1 MSPRLSCGLRLAVS
15 WLTVVPVDTPV
26 AVDRAIARQALYW
39 APLVGAGLG
48 ALVAGLLSALHA
60 LSTPPLLAGLVGVAT
75 LAGLT
80 RGMHLDGLADT
91 ADGLGCYGG
100 PCRALEVM
108 RDGPSGPFAVIALV
122 LVLSTQA
129 AALGTLAETGRLI
142 PVVLA
147 MVAGRA
153 AFGWCARRG
162 VPAAR
167 PTGLGALVADSQPPA
182 LPVTW
187 LAVLLAGG
195 LLAVPSRPWQAPLAV
210 TLAALAVVALSAH
223 TTRRLGGLTGD
234 VLGATTELTTTI
246 ILAVCALG
254 VPHSAG

>member
-1 MSPRLSCGLRLAVS
+1 MSRGLRLAVS
-15 WLTVVPVDTPV
+15 WLTVLPVGTPV

-48 ALVAGLLSALHA
+48 VLAAGLLSALHA
-60 LSTPPLLAGLVGVAT
+60 LGAPSLLAGLAGVAA

-100 PCRALEVM
+100 PRRALEVM
-108 RDGPSGPFAVIALV
+108 RDGACGPFGVVALV

-129 AALGTLAETGRLI
+129 AALGALAETGRLI

-147 MVAGRA
+147 TVAGRA
-153 AFGWCARRG
+153 AFGWCARMG

-167 PTGLGALVADSQPPA
+167 PAGLGARVAGSQPLA
-182 LPVTW
+182 LPVAW
-187 LAVLLAGG
+187 LAVLLVSG
-195 LLAVPSRPWQAPLAV
+195 LVAVPGRPWQAPLAV
-210 TLAALAVVALSAH
+210 ALAALAVGALSAH
-223 TTRRLGGLTGD
+223 TRRRLGGLTGD
-234 VLGATTELTTTI
+234 VLGAATELTTTI
-246 ILAVCALG
+246 ILAICALG
-254 VPHSAG
+254 VSQCGVK